1 MTFTSS
7 GSKFGW
13 NQRVRRAKLR
23 IISEAEYEGDDEG
36 DGGGLFGFIKNAA
49 ASYKENQLRKEFK
62 EMDRDGGGFVDIAE
76 LSTYII
82 KEWFR
87 FRNDRWS
94 KNSLIKYLADIS
106 GTSL

>member
-7 GSKFGW
+7 GPDFGW
-13 NQRVRRAKLR
+13 VQCVIRVNFSFVF
-23 IISEAEYEGDDEG
+23 SEAEYEGDDEG

-87 FRNDRWS
+87 LRNDRWS
-94 KNSLIKYLADIS
+94 K
-106 GTSL
+106 

>member
-1 MTFTSS
+1 MNLSF
-7 GSKFGW
+7 
-13 NQRVRRAKLR
+13 
-23 IISEAEYEGDDEG
+23 ISEAEYEGDDEG

-87 FRNDRWS
+87 LRNDRWS
-94 KNSLIKYLADIS
+94 KQFFDEVFG
-106 GTSL
+106 GTKSMEKTCKLSPQ

>member
-1 MTFTSS
+1 MRYTGEFD
-7 GSKFGW
+7 F
-13 NQRVRRAKLR
+13 VF
-23 IISEAEYEGDDEG
+23 SEAEYEGDDEG

-87 FRNDRWS
+87 LRNDRWS
-94 KNSLIKYLADIS
+94 KQFFDEVFGETKSMEKTCKLLPQ
-106 GTSL
+106 